1 MGREHAKQLRLSE
14 NARIDLDAKVK
25 GLSSK
30 VVGLEA
36 YAEEREKRIS
46 ELME

>member
-1 MGREHAKQLRLSE
+1 MGHEHAKQLRMSE

-25 GLSSK
+25 ELNSK